1 MTRWIKWVKKIP
13 STVQLSRKGKY
24 EVVWTDTIKDDTDVL
39 GETRFDPKQIVIK
52 NGQSPKETVH
62 TYVHEI
68 LHAVS
73 AEYDVNLTEAQ
84 VRKLEKALYYILKD
98 GNIFK

>member
-1 MTRWIKWVKKIP
+1 MRWIDWLKKIP
-13 STVQLSRKGKY
+13 SAVQLSRKGKY
-24 EVVWTDTIKDDTDVL
+24 EVVWTDTIKNDTDVL
-39 GETRFDPKQIVIK
+39 GETRFDPKQIVLK
-52 NGQSPKETVH
+52 NDQSPKETVH
-62 TYVHEI
+62 TYIHEV

-84 VRKLEKALYYILKD
+84 VRKLEKALYYVIKK

>member
-1 MTRWIKWVKKIP
+1 MIRWIKWLKKIP
-13 STVQLSRKGKY
+13 SVVQLSRRGKY
-24 EVVWTDTIKDDTDVL
+24 EVVWTDTIKNDTDVL

-52 NGQSPKETVH
+52 TNESPKETVH

-68 LHAVS
+68 LHAIS

-84 VRKLEKALYYILKD
+84 VRKLEKALYYIIKD

>member
-1 MTRWIKWVKKIP
+1 MIRWKDFVQKIP
-13 STVQLSRKGKY
+13 SNVQISRKGKY
-24 EVVWTDTIKDDTDVL
+24 EVVWSDTIKNDDDVL

-52 NGQSPKETVH
+52 TSQSPKEAVH

-68 LHAVS
+68 LHAIS
-73 AEYDVNLTEAQ
+73 EEYHVGLTETQ
-84 VRKLEKALYYILKD
+84 VRKLEKALHYVLKE